1 MAFVEPMYNVACR
14 QMMSKCLESQYVEV
28 KDRVQ
33 QGVTRQGYK
42 NYLNLITDIWTSL
55 TNEAY
60 LSVTAS
66 YVNTDWKMRTPVLA
80 TVLMD
85 EQHSTDCTV
94 FKEDNRRV
102 EDQ

>member
-1 MAFVEPMYNVACR
+1 MLTFIKLMAFVEPMYNVACR

-55 TNEAY
+55 TNEAIGVGAGGDNPPHFSGKNVCKNY
-60 LSVTAS
+60 VTWS
-66 YVNTDWKMRTPVLA
+66 LITTNNGINCVI
-80 TVLMD
+80 
-85 EQHSTDCTV
+85 
-94 FKEDNRRV
+94 
-102 EDQ
+102 

>member
-1 MAFVEPMYNVACR
+1 MAFVEPMYKVPCR
-14 QMMSKCLESQYVEV
+14 QSMTKRLHSQYAKV

-33 QGVTRQGYK
+33 QDVTRDK
-42 NYLNLITDIWTSL
+42 ATKITLTTDIWTSL

-66 YVNTDWKMRTPVLA
+66 YINPEWKMRTSVLA

-85 EQHSTDCTV
+85 ERHTVDYIAQCLKKTTDEW
-94 FKEDNRRV
+94 KI
-102 EDQ
+102 

>member
-1 MAFVEPMYNVACR
+1 VLTFIKLMAFVEPMYNVACR

-55 TNEAY
+55 TNEAIG
-60 LSVTAS
+60 VGAGG
-66 YVNTDWKMRTPVLA
+66 DKGIDPP
-80 TVLMD
+80 
-85 EQHSTDCTV
+85 Q
-94 FKEDNRRV
+94 F
-102 EDQ
+102 